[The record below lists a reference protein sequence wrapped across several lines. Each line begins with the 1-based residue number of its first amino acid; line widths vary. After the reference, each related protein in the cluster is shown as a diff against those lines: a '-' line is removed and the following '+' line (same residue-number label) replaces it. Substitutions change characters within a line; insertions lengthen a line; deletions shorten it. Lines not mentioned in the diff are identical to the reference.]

1 MLGTFFNDGYTI
13 AGIYFNQGDKRG
25 IDSVNPGEF
34 KKVAAETAVAREVL
48 PGMRLG
54 LGTGSTVAFALD
66 ALEEAMRHGRLK
78 DIVGVPTGDETA
90 RRARELGIP
99 LKELHELGE
108 LDVTIDGA
116 DEIDPYLDVVK
127 GLGGAL
133 LREKMIAQ
141 ATRRVVII
149 ADDSKQVQRLG
160 QKAPLSV
167 EVVQFGWQS
176 HLPFLRDLGA
186 TPVLRM
192 RDDAP
197 YVTDNGNYILDC
209 RFSEEVG
216 ISDPATLD
224 WQLLGRAGIVEHGL
238 FLDMAAIAYVAGA
251 HGVARLV
258 RPE

>member
-1 MLGTFFNDGYTI
+1 VGSG
-13 AGIYFNQGDKRG
+13 K
-25 IDSVNPGEF
+25 F
-34 KKVAAETAVAREVL
+34 KKIAAETAVTREVQ
-48 PGMRLG
+48 PGMHVG
-54 LGTGSTVAFALD
+54 LGSGSTVAFALD
-66 ALEEAMRHGRLK
+66 ALGEALREGRLK
-78 DIVGVPTGDETA
+78 DIVGVPTGEETA
-90 RRARELGIP
+90 RRARELDIP
-99 LKELHELGE
+99 LGELHEVAQ

-116 DEIDPYLDVVK
+116 DEIDPGLDVVK

-141 ATRRVVII
+141 ATRRLVII
-149 ADDSKQVQRLG
+149 ADDTKQVQRLG

-167 EVVQFGWQS
+167 EVVPFSWQS
-176 HLPFLRDLGA
+176 HLPFLRGLGA

-192 RDDAP
+192 KNDAP
-197 YVTDNGNYILDC
+197 YLTDNGNYILDC
-209 RFSEEVG
+209 RFSEEEG
-216 ISDPATLD
+216 MTDPATLD

>member
-1 MLGTFFNDGYTI
+1 MTGILY
-13 AGIYFNQGDKRG
+13 AVIYFKQGEKGG
-25 IDSVNPGEF
+25 IDTVDSGDF
-34 KKVAAETAVAREVL
+34 KRAAAEAAVAREVQS
-48 PGMRLG
+48 GMRVG
-54 LGTGSTVAFALD
+54 LGSGSTVAFALD
-66 ALEEAMRHGRLK
+66 ALGEALREGRLR
-78 DIVGVPTGDETA
+78 DIVGVPTGEETA

-99 LKELHELGE
+99 LGELHEVGE

-141 ATRRVVII
+141 ATRRFVII
-149 ADDSKQVQRLG
+149 ADDTKQVQRLG

-167 EVVQFGWQS
+167 EVVQFAWQS

-192 RDDAP
+192 EDDSP
-197 YVTDNGNYILDC
+197 YTTDNGNYILDC
-209 RFSEEVG
+209 RFSEEEG
-216 ISDPATLD
+216 MSDPATLD

-238 FLDMAAIAYVAGA
+238 FLDMAAIAYAAGA
-251 HGVARLV
+251 HGVAGLV